1 MKTLV
6 RMTIVACLIAASS
19 LAHAQSS
26 WSGHTRAA
34 EYAFARG
41 DLERAENEFQ
51 AALEIAQGLPAGN
64 QQLETS
70 LENLARLYEYE
81 SDFDRAQPLFQLLLA
96 AQETRLGMTD
106 SALLDTLYAV
116 ARVSQPMG
124 DLPTVEESLQ
134 RFYEIAEASYTV
146 DPRQHWQALEMLARM
161 KLVAE
166 DEDQALL
173 WQRKAVAVIAGDKRA
188 TEEER
193 ASAIES
199 LANMELTAGE
209 GFAAE
214 QLYVQLAELRM
225 IEDEADGMPRT
236 MAEGAAAAFS
246 AGQLETAERLA
257 MRSLNAAPDTEAE
270 MKARTVLADLSWLK
284 VNRGTDDLDILLAA
298 AGDSEELARA
308 RDRHRSLLELEDP
321 KQRQTLSR
329 LVQIE
334 ALRGFPDN
342 AVRWQAQ
349 LLELVDSTAGPL
361 SYSAVGTRTGI
372 VTLLAASGKTD
383 QALHENQMILGMIET
398 EYGPNDPRLL
408 PVLEQR
414 LELFTADGQKRQ
426 AKKVRKQIK
435 KLTR

>member
-1 MKTLV
+1 
-6 RMTIVACLIAASS
+6 
-19 LAHAQSS
+19 
-26 WSGHTRAA
+26 
-34 EYAFARG
+34 
-41 DLERAENEFQ
+41 
-51 AALEIAQGLPAGN
+51 
-64 QQLETS
+64 
-70 LENLARLYEYE
+70 
-81 SDFDRAQPLFQLLLA
+81 
-96 AQETRLGMTD
+96 
-106 SALLDTLYAV
+106 
-116 ARVSQPMG
+116 MG
-124 DLPTVEESLQ
+124 DLPTVEDSLQ
-134 RFYEIAEASYTV
+134 RFDEIAEASQAA
-146 DPRQHWQALEMLARM
+146 DPRQHWQALEMMARM

-166 DEDQALL
+166 DEEQALI
-173 WQRKAVAVIAGDKRA
+173 WQRKAVAVIADDKRA
-188 TEEER
+188 SDEER

-214 QLYVQLAELRM
+214 QLYVRLAELRM

-349 LLELVDSTAGPL
+349 LLELVESTAGPM
-361 SYSAVGTRTGI
+361 SDSAVGTRTGI